1 MLQNLLTTAK
11 AVWTKS
17 WTTTWGK
24 TQMAAAAVWVGLSN
38 LYPWVNDSTLKG
50 YLDTIHV
57 PNSVSVSLG
66 VLGLVTWVAHG
77 RENA

>member
-38 LYPWVNDSTLKG
+38 LYPWVNDSWT
-50 YLDTIHV
+50 
-57 PNSVSVSLG
+57 
-66 VLGLVTWVAHG
+66 
-77 RENA
+77 